1 MQLQRCVFLCLLRF
15 YFSGSSKSLWF
26 INVCP
31 EFRRLYLSATSS
43 CVCLPLLQWF
53 KLAKMIWSVINLPA
67 VKSGVISVRVAQTR
81 FHFCWLSSFSRC
93 CCCFPPLVWARI
105 AAGHFAAFSSSC
117 RSYFDFCFSTEEALE
132 RRRRRQRLQ
141 ALKYLKCGT
150 DDGGDHSEWQQI
162 RQLMLT
168 IFYDIYI
175 LENCLCWFI
184 MQNVGRGIFTV
195 GTFPVGWVALGRLIL
210 QVD

>member
-93 CCCFPPLVWARI
+93 CCCFSPFGLGQNR
-105 AAGHFAAFSSSC
+105 C
-117 RSYFDFCFSTEEALE
+117 RPFC
-132 RRRRRQRLQ
+132 RL
-141 ALKYLKCGT
+141 L
-150 DDGGDHSEWQQI
+150 
-162 RQLMLT
+162 
-168 IFYDIYI
+168 
-175 LENCLCWFI
+175 FI
-184 MQNVGRGIFTV
+184 MSQLLRLLLFYWRSSREAKTTTAATSSEISKMWDWWWWR
-195 GTFPVGWVALGRLIL
+195 PLGMTTN
-210 QVD
+210 